1 MIEALCAVA
10 VFALNDRKFISLS
23 LAVSFCFVLLQL
35 SLPDFGPEGWNAM
48 GQGPSSANSLEPPAL
63 TDSSENAFETPFQK
77 GILFAFKDY
86 SIL

>member
-1 MIEALCAVA
+1 MSLLTTANS
-10 VFALNDRKFISLS
+10 FFSLS
-23 LAVSFCFVLLQL
+23 VLFCFVLLQL

-48 GQGPSSANSLEPPAL
+48 GQGAVPRRALRIKPPAL

-86 SIL
+86 SSEWNKL